1 LVNQKVFPGKIV
13 LTSVEL
19 EESAAMA
26 PMARAEREA
35 TMKEARILMVLIC
48 VVEKILLGEKMFMEM
63 CRGGERG
70 RKRKSRRAKRASA
83 GY

>member
-1 LVNQKVFPGKIV
+1 MFPGNII

-35 TMKEARILMVLIC
+35 TMKEARILMVSGVIW
-48 VVEKILLGEKMFMEM
+48 VVEKVLLGEKMLWRCVEVE
-63 CRGGERG
+63 GESESHG
-70 RKRKSRRAKRASA
+70 EQSERRRDIN
-83 GY
+83 